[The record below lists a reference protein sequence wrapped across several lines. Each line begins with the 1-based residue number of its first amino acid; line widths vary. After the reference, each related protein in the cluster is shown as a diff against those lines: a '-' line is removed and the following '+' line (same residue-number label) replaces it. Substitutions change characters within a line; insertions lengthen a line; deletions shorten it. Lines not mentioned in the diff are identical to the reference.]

1 MEAVS
6 APVPTDSKS
15 SSPGGSAWFDVV
27 LPYKRSTFPT
37 GQYLNYLESLLI
49 LKADVIVLTIPTTT
63 TTTE

>member
-1 MEAVS
+1 MKKEQTFGPAGLMEAVS

-37 GQYLNYLESLLI
+37 GQYLNYLESL
-49 LKADVIVLTIPTTT
+49 AF
-63 TTTE
+63 